1 MAGLINGKFINKVS
15 PHLQRLMDEQK
26 RNYGEDSPGYKALYR
41 QFVYT
46 TKEDATDQ
54 QEENLKHYEACV
66 DHTNGLPKGIERLY
80 RRQLVIDLTMLC
92 AAHCRYCLRANY
104 EYTQL
109 SKKDVDEIVEYVST
123 EPELKELLITGGDPF
138 MVPTL
143 LKYLISEMVLKAPN
157 IQIMR
162 IGTRLPIHSPDS
174 FNTEFYQFFNAYR
187 ENVQFEIACQCN
199 HAVELTPQT
208 EEIFRNLKKNGV
220 TLYAQNVFLKGIN
233 DNIEAL
239 TELYDSLRYLGFEAH
254 YLFHSIPMKGTHHL
268 RTSVAKGLDLT
279 RKLTSSG
286 VISGRAKPSFAL
298 MTYIGKVTLYEGSI
312 IKKDEDGFLHIRT
325 NYKVGERQKWNPT
338 YILPENNAYIGD
350 DGYIVARYLDGED
363 D

>member
-1 MAGLINGKFINKVS
+1 MAGLINNKFINKVS

-26 RNYGEDSPGYKALYR
+26 EKYGEDSPGYIALYR
-41 QFVYT
+41 QFVFT
-46 TKEDATDQ
+46 PKEEEGQ
-54 QEENLKHYEACV
+54 QEKNLKHYEACV
-66 DHTNGLPKGIERLY
+66 DHTEGLPRGIERLY

-109 SKKDVDEIVEYVST
+109 SKTDVDDIVAYT
-123 EPELKELLITGGDPF
+123 AKEPELKELLVTGGDPF

-143 LKYLISEMVLKAPN
+143 LKYLISEMVQKAPN
-157 IQIMR
+157 IKIIR

-174 FNTEFYQFFNAYR
+174 FNTEFYSFFEAYKD
-187 ENVQFEIACQCN
+187 NIQFEIACQCN
-199 HAVELTPQT
+199 HAVELTPAT
-208 EEIFRNLKKNGV
+208 ENIFKKLKKSGV

-239 TELYDSLRYLGFEAH
+239 TELYDRLRYLGLEAH

-268 RTSVAKGLDLT
+268 RTSVQKGLELI
-279 RKLTSSG
+279 RQLTSSG

-298 MTYIGKVTLYEGSI
+298 MTYVGKVTLYEGSI
-312 IKKDEDGFLHIRT
+312 IKKDDEGFLHIRT
-325 NYKVGERQKWNPT
+325 NYKLEDRQRWNPT
-338 YILPENNAYIGD
+338 YFLPEGNAYISE
-350 DGYIVARYLDGED
+350 DGFIVAKYLDGED
-363 D
+363 N